1 MRIYLIRHGQTDW
14 NVAKKIQGST
24 NIPLNAT
31 GIEQA
36 HKVGRM
42 FRDKKDVYPIDFLYT
57 SFLDRAH
64 ITADII
70 GAHLGLPAEVAEGVH
85 ELDLG
90 GFEGLNWAEAEAK
103 YGPVYDEWYNN
114 RQFAKTPDGG
124 EAYYDA
130 YVRCRDAVRRIAA
143 LHPDARGIA
152 VVSHGGT
159 IFATIAAITGTD
171 FDHMDRYPIGN
182 LSVVVTEYDP
192 KADDWQFITID
203 NDATPANST
212 TVMK

>member
-14 NVAKKIQGST
+14 NLAKKIQGKT

-31 GIEQA
+31 GIDQA

-42 FRDKKDVYPIDFLYT
+42 FAEKAKIYPVDYLYT

-64 ITADII
+64 VTADII
-70 GAHLGLPAEVAEGVH
+70 GDHLGMPAEVAEGFH

-90 GFEGLNWAEAEAK
+90 GFEGLNWAQAEEK
-103 YGPVYDEWYNN
+103 YGPVFREWYEN
-114 RQFAKTPDGG
+114 RQFAKIPGG
-124 EAYYDA
+124 EAYNDA
-130 YVRCRDAVRRIAA
+130 YIRCHEGVKQLAA
-143 LHPDARGIA
+143 RHPDARGIA

-159 IFATIAAITGTD
+159 IFATIAAITHTD
-171 FDHMDRYPIGN
+171 FNHMDQYPIGN
-182 LSVVVTEYDP
+182 LSVIVTEYDP
-192 KADDWQFITID
+192 ATDDWQFIKID
-203 NDATPANST
+203 DDATPANST

>member
-14 NVAKKIQGST
+14 NVAKKIQGTT

-36 HKVGRM
+36 HAVGRM
-42 FRDKKDVYPIDFLYT
+42 FAEKSDEYPIDYLYT

-64 ITADII
+64 VTADII
-70 GAHLGLPAEVAEGVH
+70 GEHIGLPAAVADGVH

-90 GFEGLNWAEAEAK
+90 GFEGLTWAEAEAK
-103 YGPVYDEWYNN
+103 YGPVYYAWFEN

-124 EAYYDA
+124 EAYRDA
-130 YVRCRDAVRRIAA
+130 YDRCHTAVRRLAA

-152 VVSHGGT
+152 IVSHGGT
-159 IFATIAAITGTD
+159 IFATIAAITDTD
-171 FDHMDRYPIGN
+171 FDHMEKYPIGN
-182 LSVVVTEYDP
+182 LSVAVTEYDP
-192 KADDWQFITID
+192 KADGWEFITID

-212 TVMK
+212 TVMR